1 VNKNDVDAWL
11 NRYIEAW
18 KSYDPQAI
26 GDLFS
31 EDAVYKYG
39 PYHGSVTGRDAIVA
53 NWLKNKIPPT
63 PTQPT
68 TSA

>member
-1 VNKNDVDAWL
+1 MDVQSANAWL

-31 EDAVYKYG
+31 EDAVY
-39 PYHGSVTGRDAIVA
+39 
-53 NWLKNKIPPT
+53 
-63 PTQPT
+63 
-68 TSA
+68 